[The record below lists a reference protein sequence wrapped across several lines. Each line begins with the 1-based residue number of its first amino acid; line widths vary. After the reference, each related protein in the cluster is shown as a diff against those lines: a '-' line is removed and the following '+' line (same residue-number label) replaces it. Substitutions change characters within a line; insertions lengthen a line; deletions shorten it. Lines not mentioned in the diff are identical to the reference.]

1 MRILTGLLAIA
12 LVVLVAGVVAGSS
25 SQATLTASQAVDQ
38 ARRDG
43 FTRPTLQGKG
53 SYLCGAQRF
62 DIGPADPTGQYAD
75 YRVPSYGLEL
85 GDRRVP
91 PDKDN
96 TGRILMLVLVFR
108 DAGFAARCAHA
119 GLYMTEHQ
127 PVDSSAFLLGRP
139 TKTYPYR
146 MITPTTVET
155 HWHGREA
162 RGQVAGTD
170 GYYETWLS
178 HGRALAFGS
187 AFNAKD
193 AEVLRTDLDR
203 IASQIAR

>member
-1 MRILTGLLAIA
+1 MYCFAVGTQTSSTA
-12 LVVLVAGVVAGSS
+12 L
-25 SQATLTASQAVDQ
+25 
-38 ARRDG
+38 
-43 FTRPTLQGKG
+43 
-53 SYLCGAQRF
+53 
-62 DIGPADPTGQYAD
+62 
-75 YRVPSYGLEL
+75 
-85 GDRRVP
+85 
-91 PDKDN
+91 
-96 TGRILMLVLVFR
+96 
-108 DAGFAARCAHA
+108 
-119 GLYMTEHQ
+119 

-139 TKTYPYR
+139 PKTYPYR

-170 GYYETWLS
+170 GYHETWLS

-203 IASQIAR
+203 IASQIAG